1 MNSRAYSEVYQ
12 IIQYLPESE
21 YKLIPKEQI
30 EFIKSNMDNSTERI
44 CTIDTDLKDIELSKE
59 AKAILLSLFHM
70 NIASEKQK
78 VQLEQLLQKEE
89 KKQSENLY
97 KNIFDNRNEDEI
109 QSEKVI
115 SSEKI
120 ENKKKQNISLVSI
133 NENSFMYKVKT
144 LFKKL
149 FNKIKL
155 NKIKSNKI
163 K

>member
-30 EFIKSNMDNSTERI
+30 EFIKSNMENNTEKI
-44 CTIDTDLKDIELSKE
+44 CTINTDLKDIELSKE
-59 AKAILLSLFHM
+59 AKSIPLSLFYM

-89 KKQSENLY
+89 EKQSKILY
-97 KNIFDNRNEDEI
+97 KNLFENKNKDET

-120 ENKKKQNISLVSI
+120 ENKEKQNTSLVNI
-133 NENSFMYKVKT
+133 NEKGFMHKIKT
-144 LFKKL
+144 FFKKL
-149 FNKIKL
+149 CNKIVTR
-155 NKIKSNKI
+155 
-163 K
+163 